1 MVGSRSSLRFRTGG
15 LAWSRAWGR
24 ACGWGVAAALLLTA
38 HPGAA
43 QFEPI
48 VPGPSEAVELELVL
62 AVDASSSVSP
72 EEFNL
77 QMGGFAGRS
86 EERRVGKECV
96 STCRSR
102 WSPYH

>member
-24 ACGWGVAAALLLTA
+24 ACGRGVAAALLLTA

-77 QMGGFAGRS
+77 EMRS
-86 EERRVGKECV
+86 EGRRVGKGCV
-96 STCRSR
+96 RPCRSR

>member
-24 ACGWGVAAALLLTA
+24 ACGWAVAAALPLTA

-48 VPGPSEAVELELVL
+48 VPGPSEAVALELVL

-72 EEFNL
+72 EAFNMT
-77 QMGGFAGRS
+77 MGGLAGADLK
-86 EERRVGKECV
+86 RVVQG
-96 STCRSR
+96 TGGADR
-102 WSPYH
+102 